1 MFDLPRLITRARA
14 WLGDL
19 FYPPAAPP
27 WRLPGNTPPPP
38 PISPPAVIA
47 AVGLMLGALP
57 KDITGARRHRGTVR
71 ARHAAALALR
81 RIGLS
86 YPEIARCVGWDDH
99 STAMSAVR
107 HAEGREASE
116 PAFAAAVEAGIA
128 AARGGV

>member
-14 WLGDL
+14 WLGDI
-19 FYPPAAPP
+19 FPAPAPRVVP
-27 WRLPGNTPPPP
+27 LPVHRALN
-38 PISPPAVIA
+38 PPAVIA